1 MTFTEIFENFKNHSY
16 IRREC
21 WSEDV
26 FIQLRNTATLIRL
39 VMFATADT
47 SKMKAINTL
56 NNDVR
61 LSAEDL
67 LADDWIDIDDYKRPK
82 ETVKPKTLWGYIDTL
97 EDGTDKWRKAMDLGS
112 KYHKDG
118 KNPDEYLE
126 EIIKKVENSKN

>member
-1 MTFTEIFENFKNHSY
+1 MTFVEIFENFKNHSY
-16 IRREC
+16 IRREG

-26 FIQLRNTATLIRL
+26 FIQLRNTTTLIRL
-39 VMFATADT
+39 VMFVTDNT
-47 SKMKAINTL
+47 TKMKAINIL

-67 LADDWIDIDDYKRPK
+67 IADDWIDIDDYKRPK
-82 ETVKPKTLWGYIDTL
+82 ETVKPKTLWEYIDTL
-97 EDGTDKWRKAMDLGS
+97 KYEYDKWCEAINLGV

-126 EIIKKVENSKN
+126 EIINKVEHSKN

>member
-1 MTFTEIFENFKNHSY
+1 MTFVEIFENFKNHSY
-16 IRREC
+16 IRRES

-26 FIQLRNTATLIRL
+26 FIQLRSTLIRL

-47 SKMKAINTL
+47 SKMKTINTL

-67 LADDWIDIDDYKRPK
+67 IADDWIDIDNYKKPK
-82 ETVKPKTLWGYIDTL
+82 ETVKPTTFWEYVDTL
-97 EDGTDKWRKAMDLGS
+97 EDETDKWRKVMDLGS
-112 KYHKDG
+112 KYHKAG

-126 EIIKKVENSKN
+126 EIINKVNK